1 VSARNRELGLLLPAA
16 AIGLLGAASVAS
28 AQSRSIEAGP
38 ITVLGVIAGLFVLMH
53 IALRLRAPQSDPYLL
68 PIVGTI
74 TAVGMVTL
82 YRINPVLAREQVL
95 WLGVATAVF
104 IGVIVF
110 IPDHHVLEQYR
121 YIFGLSAVALL
132 LATVVFG
139 TDISG
144 AKLWIRLPGGQT
156 IQPSELTKVLLV
168 IFLAGYLRDKRE
180 LLAIPTRRFLGIP
193 VPPMAVLG
201 PMVVIMGTCLA
212 VLGLLNDFG
221 TPLLYFGVFIAM
233 LYVASGRGAYVA
245 GGLVLFAVGAVGV
258 WAVIPHVQTR
268 VDTWLHPFS
277 DAQGQGFQI
286 VQSLYALA
294 NAGII
299 GPGWGQGYLLTTT
312 GNYVIPVLDTDFI
325 FTAYAAELGL
335 LGAVALLCLF
345 IVLVARGFTIAAQA
359 PDGFSKLLAVG
370 LATTLGIQAFVIVG
384 GIVRVIPLTGVTL
397 PFMSYGGSSVVT
409 NFAIIALLA
418 VVSHRSRVPYRPRVP
433 RRVRA
438 AERDRERALAME
450 GAGE

>member
-1 VSARNRELGLLLPAA
+1 MSPRNRELGLLVPAA

-28 AQSRSIEAGP
+28 AQSRSVEAGP
-38 ITVLGVIAGLFVLMH
+38 AAVLGVIAGLFILMH
-53 IALRLRAPQSDPYLL
+53 IALRLRAPQADPYLL

-74 TAVGMVTL
+74 TALGMVTL

-95 WLGVATAVF
+95 WLGVATVVF
-104 IGVIVF
+104 IGVLVF
-110 IPDHHVLEQYR
+110 IPDHHILEQYR
-121 YIFGLSAVALL
+121 YIFGLSAVVLL

-139 TDISG
+139 TNISG

-180 LLAIPTRRFLGIP
+180 LLAIPTRRLLGMP
-193 VPPMAVLG
+193 VPPFAVLG
-201 PMVVIMGTCLA
+201 PMLVVMGTCLA

-245 GGLVLFAVGAVGV
+245 AGLGLFAVGAVGV

-294 NAGII
+294 NAGMI
-299 GPGWGQGYLLTTT
+299 GPGWGQGYLLTDT

-409 NFAIIALLA
+409 NFAIVALLA
-418 VVSHRSRVPYRPRVP
+418 VVSHRTRVPYRPRVP

-438 AERDRERALAME
+438 AERERALAME

>member
-1 VSARNRELGLLLPAA
+1 MSPRNRELGLLVPAA

-28 AQSRSIEAGP
+28 AQSRSVEAGP
-38 ITVLGVIAGLFVLMH
+38 TAVLGVIAGLFILMH
-53 IALRLRAPQSDPYLL
+53 IALRLRAPQADPFLL

-74 TAVGMVTL
+74 TALGMVTL

-104 IGVIVF
+104 IGVLVF

-121 YIFGLSAVALL
+121 YIFGLSAVGLL

-180 LLAIPTRRFLGIP
+180 LLAIPTRRLLGMP
-193 VPPMAVLG
+193 VPPFAVLG
-201 PMVVIMGTCLA
+201 PMLVVMGTCLA

-245 GGLVLFAVGAVGV
+245 AGLGLFAVGAVAV

-277 DAQGQGFQI
+277 DAQGQGYQI
-286 VQSLYALA
+286 VQSLYALS
-294 NAGII
+294 NAGMI
-299 GPGWGQGYLLTTT
+299 GPGWGQGYLVTAA

-325 FTAYAAELGL
+325 FSAYAAELGL

-409 NFAIIALLA
+409 NFAIVALLA
-418 VVSHRSRVPYRPRVP
+418 VVSHRTRVPYRPRVP

-438 AERDRERALAME
+438 AERERALAME

>member
-1 VSARNRELGLLLPAA
+1 MSPRNRELGLLVPAA
-16 AIGLLGAASVAS
+16 VIGLLGAASVAS
-28 AQSRSIEAGP
+28 AQSRSIEAGAAA
-38 ITVLGVIAGLFVLMH
+38 VLGVIAGLFILMH
-53 IALRLRAPQSDPYLL
+53 IALRLRAPQADPYLL

-74 TAVGMVTL
+74 TALGMVTL

-95 WLGVATAVF
+95 WLGVATVVF
-104 IGVIVF
+104 IGVLVF
-110 IPDHHVLEQYR
+110 IPDHHTLEQYR
-121 YIFGLSAVALL
+121 YIFGLSAVGLL

-139 TDISG
+139 TNISG

-180 LLAIPTRRFLGIP
+180 LLAIPTRRLLGMP
-193 VPPMAVLG
+193 VPPFAVLG
-201 PMVVIMGTCLA
+201 PMLVVMGTCLA

-245 GGLVLFAVGAVGV
+245 AGLGLFAVGAVGV

-268 VDTWLHPFS
+268 VDTWLHPFA

-286 VQSLYALA
+286 VQSLYALS
-294 NAGII
+294 NAGMI
-299 GPGWGQGYLLTTT
+299 GPGWGQGYLLTAG

-409 NFAIIALLA
+409 NFAIVALLA
-418 VVSHRSRVPYRPRVP
+418 VVSHRTRAPYRPRVP

-438 AERDRERALAME
+438 AERERALVME

>member
-1 VSARNRELGLLLPAA
+1 MTARTRELGFLIPAA
-16 AIGLLGAASVAS
+16 AIGVLGAASVAS
-28 AQSRSIEAGP
+28 AQSRSLDSGP
-38 ITVLGVIAGLFVLMH
+38 LAVIGVIAGLFILMH
-53 IALRLRAPQSDPYLL
+53 IALRLRAPFADTYLL
-68 PIVGTI
+68 PIVGVI
-74 TAVGMVTL
+74 TALGMVTL
-82 YRINPVLAREQVL
+82 YRINPLLAREQVL

-104 IGVIVF
+104 VGVLIF
-110 IPDHHVLEQYR
+110 LPDHHVLEQYR
-121 YIFGLSAVALL
+121 YLFGISAVALL
-132 LATVVFG
+132 MATVVFG

-156 IQPSELTKVLLV
+156 IQPSELTKILLV

-180 LLAIPTRRFLGIP
+180 LLAVPTRRMLGIP
-193 VPPMAVLG
+193 VPPIAVLG
-201 PMVVIMGTCLA
+201 PMLLLMGTCLA
-212 VLGLLNDFG
+212 ILGLLNDFG

-233 LYVASGRGAYVA
+233 LYVASGRPSYVA
-245 GGLVLFAVGAVGV
+245 AGLGLFAVGAVAI

-268 VDTWLHPFS
+268 VETWLHPFAN
-277 DAQGQGFQI
+277 AQGQGYQI

-294 NAGII
+294 NAGLI
-299 GPGWGQGYLLTTT
+299 GPGWGQGYLVQTN
-312 GNYVIPVLDTDFI
+312 GNYVVPVLDTDFI
-325 FTAYAAELGL
+325 FTAYAAELGF

-345 IVLVARGFTIAAQA
+345 IVLVARGMVIAAQA

-370 LATTLGIQAFVIVG
+370 LATTLGVQAFVIVG
-384 GIVRVIPLTGVTL
+384 GIIRVIPLTGVTL

-418 VVSHRSRVPYRPRVP
+418 VISHRSRQPYRPRAS

-438 AERDRERALAME
+438 AERERLLALE

>member
-1 VSARNRELGLLLPAA
+1 
-16 AIGLLGAASVAS
+16 
-28 AQSRSIEAGP
+28 
-38 ITVLGVIAGLFVLMH
+38 
-53 IALRLRAPQSDPYLL
+53 
-68 PIVGTI
+68 
-74 TAVGMVTL
+74 MVTL

-95 WLGVATAVF
+95 WLGVATVVF
-104 IGVIVF
+104 IGVLVF
-110 IPDHHVLEQYR
+110 IPDHHILEQYR
-121 YIFGLSAVALL
+121 YIFGLSAVGLL

-180 LLAIPTRRFLGIP
+180 LLAIPTRRLLGMP
-193 VPPMAVLG
+193 GSAVCRARPDAGRDGHLPRGPGAAQRLRDAAAVLRGLHRDALRGLG
-201 PMVVIMGTCLA
+201 PRCVRRGGARPVRRRG
-212 VLGLLNDFG
+212 
-221 TPLLYFGVFIAM
+221 
-233 LYVASGRGAYVA
+233 GRPCGR
-245 GGLVLFAVGAVGV
+245 
-258 WAVIPHVQTR
+258 VIPHVQTR

-277 DAQGQGFQI
+277 DAQGQGYQI
-286 VQSLYALA
+286 VQSLYALS
-294 NAGII
+294 NAGMI
-299 GPGWGQGYLLTTT
+299 GPGWGQGYLLTAG

-409 NFAIIALLA
+409 NFAIVALLA
-418 VVSHRSRVPYRPRVP
+418 VVSHRTRVPYRPRVP

-438 AERDRERALAME
+438 AERERALAME

>member
-1 VSARNRELGLLLPAA
+1 MSPRNRELGLLVPAA

-28 AQSRSIEAGP
+28 AQSRSIEAGAGA
-38 ITVLGVIAGLFVLMH
+38 VLGVIAGLFILMH
-53 IALRLRAPQSDPYLL
+53 IALRLRAPHADPYLL
-68 PIVGTI
+68 PIIGTI
-74 TAVGMVTL
+74 TALGMVTL

-95 WLGVATAVF
+95 WLGVATVVF
-104 IGVIVF
+104 IGVLVF
-110 IPDHHVLEQYR
+110 IPDHHILEQYR
-121 YIFGLSAVALL
+121 YIFGLSAVGLL

-139 TDISG
+139 TNISG

-180 LLAIPTRRFLGIP
+180 LLAIPTRRFLGMP
-193 VPPMAVLG
+193 VPPFAVLG
-201 PMVVIMGTCLA
+201 PMLVVMGTCLA

-221 TPLLYFGVFIAM
+221 TPLLYFGVFMAM

-245 GGLVLFAVGAVGV
+245 AGLGLFAVGAAGV
-258 WAVIPHVQTR
+258 WALIPHVQTR
-268 VDTWLHPFS
+268 VDTWLHPFA

-286 VQSLYALA
+286 VQSLYALS
-294 NAGII
+294 NAGTI
-299 GPGWGQGYLLTTT
+299 GPGWGQGYLLTAG

-325 FTAYAAELGL
+325 FTAYAAEVGL

-384 GIVRVIPLTGVTL
+384 GIVRIIPLTGVTL

-409 NFAIIALLA
+409 NFAIVALLA
-418 VVSHRSRVPYRPRVP
+418 VVSHRTRAPYRPRVP
-433 RRVRA
+433 RRLRA
-438 AERDRERALAME
+438 AERERALAME

>member
-1 VSARNRELGLLLPAA
+1 MSPRTRELGLLLPAA
-16 AIGLLGAASVAS
+16 IVGLLGAASVAS
-28 AQSRSIEAGP
+28 AQSRSLEAGP
-38 ITVLGVIAGLFVLMH
+38 ITVIGVIAGLFVLMH
-53 IALRLRAPQSDPYLL
+53 IALRLRAPQADAYLL
-68 PIVGTI
+68 PIVGMI
-74 TAVGMVTL
+74 TALGMVTL

-95 WLGVATAVF
+95 WLGVATTVF
-104 IGVIVF
+104 IAVLVV

-121 YIFGLSAVALL
+121 YLFGISAVALL
-132 LATVVFG
+132 LATVIFG
-139 TDISG
+139 TNISG

-156 IQPSELTKVLLV
+156 LQPSELTKVLLV

-180 LLAIPTRRFLGIP
+180 LLAIPTRRLVGIP
-193 VPPMAVLG
+193 VPPIAVLG
-201 PMVVIMGTCLA
+201 PMVLVMGTCLA

-221 TPLLYFGVFIAM
+221 TPLLYFGVFVAM
-233 LYVASGRGAYVA
+233 LYVASGRGAYVVA
-245 GGLVLFAVGAVGV
+245 GLGLFIVGAVGV
-258 WAVIPHVQTR
+258 WSVIPHVQTR

-277 DAQGQGFQI
+277 DAQGQGYQL
-286 VQSLYALA
+286 VQSIYALA
-294 NAGII
+294 NAGMI
-299 GPGWGQGYLLTTT
+299 GPGWGQGYLLATG
-312 GNYVIPVLDTDFI
+312 GNYVVPVLDTDFI

-345 IVLVARGFTIAAQA
+345 IVLMARGFSIAARA

-418 VVSHRSRVPYRPRVP
+418 VTSHRTRVPYRPRVP

-438 AERDRERALAME
+438 AEAERALAME